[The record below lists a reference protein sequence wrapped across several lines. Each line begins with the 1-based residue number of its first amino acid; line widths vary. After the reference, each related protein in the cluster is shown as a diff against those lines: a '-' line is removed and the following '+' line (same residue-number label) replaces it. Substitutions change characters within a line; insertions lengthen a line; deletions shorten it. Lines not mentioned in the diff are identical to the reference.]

1 MTYLGTPPSS
11 ELQQTGFWST
21 RWFTSRQ
28 MLIWYDLEDVDNKVI
43 VWNFSSA
50 DAILVRRPD
59 GTAVQSGQKPRC
71 PGGEAWWTSEHEGQR
86 SKQDAPGE
94 NEIIKLRIYHLVE
107 LFVFE
112 NLSSQLSEQ
121 LAPLCSWMVKVEA
134 DLKLHHVQRF
144 AGRISYF
151 FSMLLYNQL
160 ICSGLSWR
168 GLQVLRCRSLDLSP
182 ATWTCGRQ
190 N

>member
-1 MTYLGTPPSS
+1 
-11 ELQQTGFWST
+11 
-21 RWFTSRQ
+21 
-28 MLIWYDLEDVDNKVI
+28 MLIRYDLEDVDNKVI
-43 VWNFSSA
+43 FSVSPQLMQFWS
-50 DAILVRRPD
+50 DDLL
-59 GTAVQSGQKPRC
+59 AVQTRVTKNLTAQDETWRRLQLQGQ
-71 PGGEAWWTSEHEGQR
+71 G
-86 SKQDAPGE
+86 SKQDAAGE
-94 NEIIKLRIYHLVE
+94 DKIIKLRIYHLVE

-182 ATWTCGRQ
+182 VIWTCGRQ